1 MAKNK
6 QSIKIDADAQ
16 GFIQEIEKSTK
27 SITSLNKELKL
38 NQQQLKGSEN
48 NTDLLTTRVQELKER
63 YEQQTKIVENTNK
76 AYQKSVE
83 LFGENSEETEK
94 WKNKLVEAKEKQE
107 NYKNALNETNKK
119 LMLQSEACIKVGEKI
134 EKLGNKLTTAGEKIE
149 KVGNKLSVV
158 SAGIVAVA
166 GGSLKASIDFES
178 AFAGVEKTV
187 DATTEQLEELK
198 QGILDMSTKLPS
210 SAVEISAVA
219 EAAGQLGIQTDNV
232 LSFTKTMIDMGNS
245 TNLSS
250 DEAATS
256 LARFANITQMSQK
269 DFDKLGSSIVDLG
282 NNFATT
288 ESEIVEMAL
297 RLAGA
302 GHQVGMSEGQILGL
316 ATALSSVGIE
326 AEMGGSALSKAMVK
340 MQNAVEMG
348 GKKLDSVLKKT
359 GMSLRELEL
368 MSANDSMG
376 FKALADEIGMTSTEL
391 KQFITAGTNLQDFAS
406 ISGMT
411 AEQFKKAWKED
422 ATSALTAFIKG
433 LGTAEEKGESAIV
446 LLTEMGLSE
455 VRLRD
460 SLLRAANAGNL
471 FNSAIETGT
480 KAWKDNTAL
489 TNEATKR
496 YATTESQMKM
506 LKNEAV
512 KLGIEFGNELA
523 PSLRT
528 LLKDIKP
535 VLLTVSNAVKKF
547 SELDS
552 TTKQNVIRF
561 TAMVAVA
568 GPLVKTIGNI
578 TTGTGNLIKSYGNA
592 IKCVGNLSAKLSINQ
607 TTLKANTTTTIAA
620 TTATKLQTTATTTQ
634 AVATSGATLATN
646 ALKVA
651 MIALPFVGVVTGI
664 ISVISMMKTFSES
677 QEGATQSTESL
688 KNEIN
693 ELKDARQELTD
704 TQKKQVNEG
713 LSEIKHI
720 QNLCSELKNLTEEN
734 GKVKEGYEGRVN
746 FILNEVNEALG
757 TEYKLTDGVIQ
768 KYDELTK
775 SIDNLI
781 LKKKAQTILDSQEEK
796 YKNALNEYGKVLN
809 NLVETE
815 QEYLNNKDK
824 LLQKEKELQENQ
836 AKGGMENLKLT
847 QQLKEEVSTL
857 KEKTDTYEQQKE
869 VLQGYYD
876 DIAIYEQNASLI
888 ASGTAENLQKVADSV
903 NYSYQKRS
911 NSAVENLKI
920 QIANEEYQLGV
931 LKQNF
936 KDTEDDK
943 WKIQIES
950 SEKRIQ
956 SLKDELKAQTSTLNT
971 NTSVVEAYKSLC
983 SKVCAEGEKI
993 DLSNVG
999 EKWIKS
1005 LNKGLKDNV
1014 GLLNG
1019 TMTSVAAALSVK
1031 TNNINVSSTSG
1042 HADGLAYVPYDN
1054 YVARLHEGE
1063 RVLTKKENAEY
1074 IRNNIS
1080 NKNSRNVTLNIYTQ
1094 SVTDGEIRRI
1104 KRVIESDWG
1113 DRI

>member
-1 MAKNK
+1 
-6 QSIKIDADAQ
+6 
-16 GFIQEIEKSTK
+16 
-27 SITSLNKELKL
+27 
-38 NQQQLKGSEN
+38 
-48 NTDLLTTRVQELKER
+48 
-63 YEQQTKIVENTNK
+63 
-76 AYQKSVE
+76 
-83 LFGENSEETEK
+83 
-94 WKNKLVEAKEKQE
+94 
-107 NYKNALNETNKK
+107 
-119 LMLQSEACIKVGEKI
+119 
-134 EKLGNKLTTAGEKIE
+134 
-149 KVGNKLSVV
+149 
-158 SAGIVAVA
+158 
-166 GGSLKASIDFES
+166 
-178 AFAGVEKTV
+178 
-187 DATTEQLEELK
+187 
-198 QGILDMSTKLPS
+198 MSTQLPS
-210 SAVEISAVA
+210 SAVEISGVA
-219 EAAGQLGIQTDNV
+219 EAAGQLGIQTENV

-809 NLVETE
+809 SLVETE

-1005 LNKGLKDNV
+1005 LNKGLRDNV

-1042 HADGLAYVPYDN
+1042 HADGLAYVPYNN

>member
-1 MAKNK
+1 M
-6 QSIKIDADAQ
+6 
-16 GFIQEIEKSTK
+16 
-27 SITSLNKELKL
+27 
-38 NQQQLKGSEN
+38 
-48 NTDLLTTRVQELKER
+48 
-63 YEQQTKIVENTNK
+63 
-76 AYQKSVE
+76 
-83 LFGENSEETEK
+83 
-94 WKNKLVEAKEKQE
+94 
-107 NYKNALNETNKK
+107 
-119 LMLQSEACIKVGEKI
+119 
-134 EKLGNKLTTAGEKIE
+134 
-149 KVGNKLSVV
+149 
-158 SAGIVAVA
+158 
-166 GGSLKASIDFES
+166 
-178 AFAGVEKTV
+178 
-187 DATTEQLEELK
+187 
-198 QGILDMSTKLPS
+198 
-210 SAVEISAVA
+210 
-219 EAAGQLGIQTDNV
+219 
-232 LSFTKTMIDMGNS
+232 
-245 TNLSS
+245 
-250 DEAATS
+250 
-256 LARFANITQMSQK
+256 
-269 DFDKLGSSIVDLG
+269 
-282 NNFATT
+282 
-288 ESEIVEMAL
+288 
-297 RLAGA
+297 
-302 GHQVGMSEGQILGL
+302 
-316 ATALSSVGIE
+316 
-326 AEMGGSALSKAMVK
+326 
-340 MQNAVEMG
+340 
-348 GKKLDSVLKKT
+348 
-359 GMSLRELEL
+359 
-368 MSANDSMG
+368 
-376 FKALADEIGMTSTEL
+376 
-391 KQFITAGTNLQDFAS
+391 
-406 ISGMT
+406 
-411 AEQFKKAWKED
+411 
-422 ATSALTAFIKG
+422 
-433 LGTAEEKGESAIV
+433 
-446 LLTEMGLSE
+446 
-455 VRLRD
+455 
-460 SLLRAANAGNL
+460 
-471 FNSAIETGT
+471 
-480 KAWKDNTAL
+480 
-489 TNEATKR
+489 
-496 YATTESQMKM
+496 
-506 LKNEAV
+506 
-512 KLGIEFGNELA
+512 
-523 PSLRT
+523 
-528 LLKDIKP
+528 
-535 VLLTVSNAVKKF
+535 
-547 SELDS
+547 
-552 TTKQNVIRF
+552 
-561 TAMVAVA
+561 
-568 GPLVKTIGNI
+568 
-578 TTGTGNLIKSYGNA
+578 
-592 IKCVGNLSAKLSINQ
+592 
-607 TTLKANTTTTIAA
+607 
-620 TTATKLQTTATTTQ
+620 
-634 AVATSGATLATN
+634 
-646 ALKVA
+646 
-651 MIALPFVGVVTGI
+651 
-664 ISVISMMKTFSES
+664 
-677 QEGATQSTESL
+677 
-688 KNEIN
+688 
-693 ELKDARQELTD
+693 
-704 TQKKQVNEG
+704 
-713 LSEIKHI
+713 
-720 QNLCSELKNLTEEN
+720 
-734 GKVKEGYEGRVN
+734 
-746 FILNEVNEALG
+746 
-757 TEYKLTDGVIQ
+757 TDGVIQ

-1042 HADGLAYVPYDN
+1042 HADGLAYVPYNN

-1113 DRI
+1113 DRT

>member
-6 QSIKIDADAQ
+6 QSIKFEADIS
-16 GFIQEIEKSTK
+16 GFKSAIK
-27 SITSLNKELKL
+27 EASSSITSLNKELKL
-38 NQQQLKGSEN
+38 NQQQLKGSKDDTN
-48 NTDLLTTRVQELKER
+48 LLTTRVQDLKER
-63 YEQQTKIVENTNK
+63 YEEQTKIVENTNK
-76 AYQKSVE
+76 VYQKSLE

-94 WKNKLVEAKEKQE
+94 WKNKLIEAKEKQE
-107 NYKNALNETNKK
+107 RYKNALNETNKQ
-119 LMLQSEACIKVGEKI
+119 LILQSEAFIKVGEKI
-134 EKLGNKLTTAGEKIE
+134 ESTGNKLTSAGEKIE

-178 AFAGVEKTV
+178 AFTGVEKTV
-187 DATTEQLEELK
+187 DGTTEQLEELK
-198 QGILDMSTKLPS
+198 QGILDMSTQLPS

-219 EAAGQLGIQTDNV
+219 ESAGQLGIQTENI
-232 LSFTKTMIDMGNS
+232 LTFTKTMIDLGNS
-245 TNLSS
+245 TNLSAE
-250 DEAATS
+250 EASSS
-256 LARFANITQMSQK
+256 LAKFANIVNMSA
-269 DFDKLGSSIVDLG
+269 DNYEKLGSTIVDLG

-288 ESEIVEMAL
+288 EKDIVEMATK
-297 RLAGA
+297 LASTGELTGLTEA
-302 GHQVGMSEGQILGL
+302 QIMAL
-316 ATALSSVGIE
+316 ATAMSSVGIE
-326 AEMGGSALSKAMVK
+326 AEAGGSAMSKLLK
-340 MQNAVEMG
+340 NIQIAVE
-348 GKKLDSVLKKT
+348 T
-359 GMSLRELEL
+359 GSENLEYFAKV
-368 MSANDSMG
+368 S
-376 FKALADEIGMTSTEL
+376 GMTSEE
-391 KQFITAGTNLQDFAS
+391 F
-406 ISGMT
+406 
-411 AEQFKKAWKED
+411 EKAFKED
-422 ATSALTAFIKG
+422 AVSALSSFIAG
-433 LGTAEEKGESAIV
+433 LNDTERNGKSAIAI
-446 LLTEMGLSE
+446 LDDMGLTE
-455 VRLRD
+455 VRLSNTIL
-460 SLLRAANAGNL
+460 SLANSSG
-471 FNSAIETGT
+471 IMT
-480 KAWKDNTAL
+480 KAIKTANNAWKNNTAL

-535 VLLTVSNAVKKF
+535 VLTTVSNAIKKF
-547 SELDS
+547 SDLDS
-552 TTKQNVIRF
+552 TTKQNIIRF
-561 TAMVAVA
+561 AGLVAVA
-568 GPLVKTIGNI
+568 GPLVKT
-578 TTGTGNLIKSYGNA
+578 TGSIVTNTGNLIKTYGNA
-592 IKCVGNLSAKLSINQ
+592 IKSVGDLSAKLSINQ
-607 TTLKANTTTTIAA
+607 TTLKTNTTTTIAS

-634 AVATSGATLATN
+634 TIATSGATLATN
-646 ALKVA
+646 ALKIA

-664 ISVISMMKTFSES
+664 ISVVSMMKTFSES
-677 QEGATQSTESL
+677 QNGATQSTKSL

-704 TQKKQVNEG
+704 TQNKQLNEG

-720 QNLCSELKNLTEEN
+720 QNLCSELRNLTEEN

-775 SIDNLI
+775 SIDNVI
-781 LKKKAQTILDSQEEK
+781 LKKKAQIILDSQEEK
-796 YKNALNEYGKVLN
+796 YKNALQEYGKVLN

-836 AKGGMENLKLT
+836 EKGVMENVKVT
-847 QQLKEEVSTL
+847 QRLRHEISVL

-876 DIAIYEQNASLI
+876 DIAMYEQNASLI
-888 ASGTAENLQKVADSV
+888 ANGTAGDLQKVADSV

-920 QIANEEYQLGV
+920 QISNEEYQLEI

-936 KDTEDDK
+936 KDTEDEK
-943 WKIQIES
+943 WKAQIEAS
-950 SEKRIQ
+950 AKRLQ
-956 SLKDELKAQTSTLNT
+956 SLKDELKAQTSTLNDD
-971 NTSVVEAYKSLC
+971 NTVVEAYKSLC

-1005 LNKGLKDNV
+1005 LNKGLKDNI
-1014 GLLNG
+1014 GLLKG
-1019 TMTSVAAALSVK
+1019 TMTSIATVLSVK

-1042 HADGLAYVPYDN
+1042 HADGLAYVPYNN

-1080 NKNSRNVTLNIYTQ
+1080 NKNSRSVTMNIYTQ
-1094 SVTDGEIRRI
+1094 SVTDGEIMRI